1 MKRKIHAIDKRG
13 KVLSKKEMKRR
24 LITSL
29 QEQGYFINNNIIS
42 LRCGSTK
49 DDFRAVQ
56 QHATKKIIEK
66 NEKALRPYEN
76 KLITYIADG
85 SEIVPDKIEPELI
98 CVRPRSEHERL
109 FRYAATHWSI
119 PISSGYGRRMRFLL
133 MDKSN
138 GKLIG
143 IFALGDPV
151 FGLKDRDAWIGWDSV
166 NRRNRLYHV
175 LDAYI
180 LGAVPPY
187 SQLLCGKMIALAT
200 LSNEVRK
207 QFNKKYAKN
216 RPLISRKKKP
226 PILALITTTSALGRS
241 SIYNR
246 IKVNGTTYWNKIG
259 FTQGSG
265 EFHFSNGI
273 YNDLRAFV
281 VHHCDPTMRHKNW
294 GNGFRNKREIV
305 TKCLHVLGLPK
316 AFGRHGIQREIFA
329 APLGQKTKEFL
340 CGENKQVRFYD
351 WPLDK
356 LFAMFKHRWL
366 LPRSERETTW
376 REFRRESYLIWE
388 DPSNK

>member
-1 MKRKIHAIDKRG
+1 MKCSIDARLRNNQG
-13 KVLSKKEMKRR
+13 KVLSKKVMKKR
-24 LITSL
+24 LIASL
-29 QEQGYFINNNIIS
+29 QEQGYVINNNVIS

-49 DDFRAVQ
+49 DDFRSVQ

-76 KLITYIADG
+76 KLITFIANG
-85 SEIVPDKIEPELI
+85 SDIDPNKIAPELI

-119 PISSGYGRRMRFLL
+119 PVSSGYGRRMRFLL

-151 FGLKDRDAWIGWDSV
+151 FGLRDRDAWIGWDST
-166 NRRNRLYHV
+166 NRLNKLYHV

-187 SQLLCGKMIALAT
+187 SQLLCGKMVALAT

-207 QFNKKYAKN
+207 QFKKKYAKN
-216 RPLISRKKKP
+216 RPLISKKKKP
-226 PILALITTTSALGRS
+226 PILALVTTTSALGRS

-246 IKVNGTTYWNKIG
+246 IKVRGTTYWHKIG

-265 EFHFSNGI
+265 EFRDNFGDI
-273 YNDLRAFV
+273 DTQRAI
-281 VHHCDPTMRHKNW
+281 N
-294 GNGFRNKREIV
+294 
-305 TKCLHVLGLPK
+305 
-316 AFGRHGIQREIFA
+316 
-329 APLGQKTKEFL
+329 FL
-340 CGENKQVRFYD
+340 
-351 WPLDK
+351 
-356 LFAMFKHRWL
+356 
-366 LPRSERETTW
+366 
-376 REFRRESYLIWE
+376 
-388 DPSNK
+388 